1 MSGLAEENHYR
12 SDNQGGNNMTTR
24 ILVVDDEPRY
34 VRLMEANILA
44 EGYQVLKA
52 YDGQSAVELVAEKQP
67 DLVLL
72 DVMMPGLNGFAAC
85 ERIRVFSNV
94 PIIMVTAKGEEQ
106 DRVRGLDVGADDY
119 IVKPFSATELLARV
133 RAVLRRAQVSGNS
146 FQQAVFNHG
155 NLRIDL
161 ARAEVF
167 RNDKL
172 VFLSATEYR
181 LLLQFVH
188 NLGSI
193 MTSEDLLVNVWGPE
207 YREDKEI
214 LWVSISRL
222 RQKLEDDARNPQHIV
237 TRSGLGY
244 TMPPL

>member
-1 MSGLAEENHYR
+1 MV
-12 SDNQGGNNMTTR
+12 TR

-34 VRLMEANILA
+34 VRLMEANLIS
-44 EGYQVLKA
+44 EGYDVLKA
-52 YDGQSAVELVAEKQP
+52 YDGQSAVEMVADKQP

-72 DVMMPGLNGFAAC
+72 DVMMPGLDGFGAC
-85 ERIRVFSNV
+85 ERIREFSSV

-119 IVKPFSATELLARV
+119 IVKPFSATEMLARV
-133 RAVLRRAQVSGNS
+133 RAVLRRAQVSGS
-146 FQQAVFNHG
+146 TFEQSIFSHG

-161 ARAEVF
+161 ARAEVYKDD
-167 RNDKL
+167 NM

-188 NLGSI
+188 NQGNIL
-193 MTSEDLLVNVWGPE
+193 TSEDLLVNVWGPE

-222 RQKLEDDARNPQHIV
+222 RQKLEVDPRNPQHIV
-237 TRSGLGY
+237 TRSGMGY
-244 TMPPL
+244 TMPPA

>member
-1 MSGLAEENHYR
+1 MNL
-12 SDNQGGNNMTTR
+12 GGNRMVTR

-34 VRLMEANILA
+34 VRLMEANLIS
-44 EGYQVLKA
+44 EGYEVLKA
-52 YDGQSAVELVAEKQP
+52 YDGQSSVEMVADKQP

-72 DVMMPGLNGFAAC
+72 DVMMPGLDGFGAC
-85 ERIRVFSNV
+85 ERIREFSSV

-119 IVKPFSATELLARV
+119 IVKPFSATEVLARV
-133 RAVLRRAQVSGNS
+133 RAVLRRAQVSGGTFEQS
-146 FQQAVFNHG
+146 VFSHE

-167 RNDKL
+167 KDDNM

-188 NLGSI
+188 SRGNIL
-193 MTSEDLLVNVWGPE
+193 TSEDLLVNVWGPE

-222 RQKLEDDARNPQHIV
+222 RQKLEDDPRNPQHIV
-237 TRSGLGY
+237 TRSGMGY
-244 TMPPL
+244 TMPPV

>member
-1 MSGLAEENHYR
+1 
-12 SDNQGGNNMTTR
+12 
-24 ILVVDDEPRY
+24 
-34 VRLMEANILA
+34 
-44 EGYQVLKA
+44 
-52 YDGQSAVELVAEKQP
+52 
-67 DLVLL
+67 
-72 DVMMPGLNGFAAC
+72 MPGLDGFGAC
-85 ERIRVFSNV
+85 ERIREFSSI

-119 IVKPFSATELLARV
+119 IVKPFSATEVLARV
-133 RAVLRRAQVSGNS
+133 RAVLRRAQVTGSTYEQS
-146 FQQAVFNHG
+146 IFTHG

-167 RNDKL
+167 KNEDTI
-172 VFLSATEYR
+172 FLSATEYR

-188 NLGSI
+188 NQGNIL
-193 MTSEDLLVNVWGPE
+193 TSEDLLVNVWGPE

-222 RQKLEDDARNPQHIV
+222 RQKLEDDPRNPQHIV
-237 TRSGLGY
+237 TRSGMGY

>member
-1 MSGLAEENHYR
+1 ML
-12 SDNQGGNNMTTR
+12 TR

-34 VRLMEANILA
+34 VRLMEANLIS
-44 EGYQVLKA
+44 EGYEVLKA
-52 YDGQSAVELVAEKQP
+52 YDGQSAVEMVADKQP

-72 DVMMPGLNGFAAC
+72 DVMMPGLDGFGAC
-85 ERIRVFSNV
+85 ERVREFSSV

-119 IVKPFSATELLARV
+119 IVKPFSATEVLARV
-133 RAVLRRAQVSGNS
+133 RAVLRRAQVSGSNFEQS
-146 FQQAVFNHG
+146 VFSHG

-167 RNDKL
+167 KEDNM

-188 NLGSI
+188 NQGNIL
-193 MTSEDLLVNVWGPE
+193 TSEDLLVNVWGPE

-222 RQKLEDDARNPQHIV
+222 RQKLEDDPRNPQHIV
-237 TRSGLGY
+237 TRSGMGY
-244 TMPPL
+244 TMPPV

>member
-1 MSGLAEENHYR
+1 ML
-12 SDNQGGNNMTTR
+12 TR

-34 VRLMEANILA
+34 VRLMEANLIS
-44 EGYQVLKA
+44 EGYEVIKA
-52 YDGQSAVELVAEKQP
+52 YDGQSAVEMVADKQP

-72 DVMMPGLNGFAAC
+72 DVMMPGLDGFGAC
-85 ERIRVFSNV
+85 ERVREFSSV

-119 IVKPFSATELLARV
+119 IVKPFSATEVLARV
-133 RAVLRRAQVSGNS
+133 RAVLRRAQVSGSNFEQS
-146 FQQAVFNHG
+146 IFSHG

-167 RNDKL
+167 KEDNM

-188 NLGSI
+188 NQGNIL
-193 MTSEDLLVNVWGPE
+193 TSEDLLVNVWGPE

-222 RQKLEDDARNPQHIV
+222 RQKLEDDPRNPQHIV
-237 TRSGLGY
+237 TRSGMGY
-244 TMPPL
+244 TMPPV

>member
-1 MSGLAEENHYR
+1 MVK
-12 SDNQGGNNMTTR
+12 R

-34 VRLMEANILA
+34 VRLMEANLIS
-44 EGYQVLKA
+44 EGYDVTKA
-52 YDGQSAVELVAEKQP
+52 YDGQSAVEMVADTQP

-72 DVMMPGLNGFAAC
+72 DVMMPGLDGFGAC
-85 ERIRVFSNV
+85 ERIREFSSI

-119 IVKPFSATELLARV
+119 IVKPFSATEVLARV
-133 RAVLRRAQVSGNS
+133 RAVLRRAQVTGSTYEQS
-146 FQQAVFNHG
+146 IFTHG

-161 ARAEVF
+161 ARAEVYK
-167 RNDKL
+167 DDDM

-188 NLGSI
+188 NQGNIL
-193 MTSEDLLVNVWGPE
+193 TSEDLLVNVWGPE

-222 RQKLEDDARNPQHIV
+222 RQKLEDDPRNPQHIV
-237 TRSGLGY
+237 TRSGMGY
-244 TMPPL
+244 TMPPLQ